1 MKGLWKTYAALAV
14 AGSLAAYI
22 FLVDVKK
29 PGGDDDKKEKVFA
42 IEKSKVKTFTLS
54 RTGGDTI
61 QVNKDGANWKLA
73 SQGGI
78 VADAA
83 AVDNVLTTV
92 DGAEI
97 SSTVT
102 DTPAGLAPYGLEPPR
117 LTVAV
122 TADGP
127 EQKME
132 LGRHTPDG
140 TSVYAKM
147 SSRPRVFTIPTHV
160 EAALL
165 KKPVDLRDRSVLH
178 MKRDAVKTV
187 DLRGADELLL
197 AKDDHGEWD
206 FTKPLKTKAAR
217 WGVDGLLL
225 SFENLLYED
234 IATEE
239 ATDFKAY
246 GLDKPTWTAIL
257 EFGDG
262 SAKKLE
268 IGRATDPAAEK
279 AYAANPNAAPP
290 PKYYARDAAQKMVGV
305 ISNALVNDLAKA
317 KQNLR
322 SRYLLDF
329 PALEVNKV
337 EVSSGGKTRVYTRTV
352 RKDASGND
360 SRTWRETTPESKDI
374 ETKTIEDL
382 LFEVASTDVPE
393 FIDNPGPLAKYGL
406 DAPVIHVALTFDT
419 KGPGWFE
426 VGLKDGVAYGRR
438 DNDVTITRLGKKAET
453 SVVPGF
459 RDKL

>member
-1 MKGLWKTYAALAV
+1 MKGLWKTYAAVAV
-14 AGSLAAYI
+14 AGGLAAYI

-29 PGGDDDKKEKVFA
+29 PGGDDKKEKVFA
-42 IEKSKVKTFTLS
+42 LEKSKVKTFTLS
-54 RTGGDTI
+54 RAGGDTI

-83 AVDNVLTTV
+83 AVDNVLTAV
-92 DGAEI
+92 DGAEVAA
-97 SSTVT
+97 TVT
-102 DTPAGLAPYGLEPPR
+102 DTPEGLMPYGLETPR

-132 LGRHTPDG
+132 LGRHTPDETG
-140 TSVYAKM
+140 VYAKM
-147 SSRPRVFTIPTHV
+147 AGKARVFTIPTHV

-187 DLRGADELLL
+187 DLRGPDELLL
-197 AKDDHGEWD
+197 VKDDHGEWD

-225 SFENLLYED
+225 SFENLMFDD
-234 IATEE
+234 IAADE
-239 ATDFKAY
+239 ATDFKQY

-257 EFGDG
+257 ELGDG

-268 IGRATDPAAEK
+268 IGRATDPGVEK
-279 AYAANPNAAPP
+279 AYAANPSSAPP
-290 PKYYARDAAQKMVGV
+290 PKYYARDAAQKVVG
-305 ISNALVNDLAKA
+305 IITNTLVNDLAKA

-337 EVSSGGKTRVYTRTV
+337 EVTSGGKTRVYTRTV

-360 SRTWRETTPESKDI
+360 SRTWRQSAPESKDI
-374 ETKTIEDL
+374 ETKTVEDL

-406 DAPVIHVALTFDT
+406 DAPVIHVALTFDS
-419 KGPGWFE
+419 KAPGWFE
-426 VGLKDGVAYGRR
+426 VGVKDGEAYGRR
-438 DNDVTITRLGKKAET
+438 DNDVTITRLGKKALT
-453 SVVPGF
+453 TVVPGF